1 MGISSRNDIF
11 CMKKGCFLPLNR
23 AFFRFISSELIP
35 IFSEEKG
42 ISSELIAI
50 TSEIFGIN
58 RHFFGINATK
68 KSKYIY
74 IFFSIRACAH
84 ACARE
89 NFQENIGRK
98 GISFIHKKKEK
109 RKSCAKKK
117 RAKRKPHNAC
127 GVPCIIFVASRKWS
141 ESLSFLPLVNR
152 RLVLVEVDN
161 LEHHN

>member
-11 CMKKGCFLPLNR
+11 CMKKGCFLPQNR
-23 AFFRFISSELIP
+23 SFSRFISSELIP
-35 IFSEEKG
+35 ISSEEKG

-89 NFQENIGRK
+89 NFQENIGGK
-98 GISFIHKKKEK
+98 GIGFIHKKKRE
-109 RKSCAKKK
+109 KKK
-117 RAKRKPHNAC
+117 LRQKEKSKKKTPQCLWSSLYHFRGFTQMVRIPFLSAFGKPPSGSC
-127 GVPCIIFVASRKWS
+127 R
-141 ESLSFLPLVNR
+141 
-152 RLVLVEVDN
+152 D
-161 LEHHN
+161 

>member
-1 MGISSRNDIF
+1 MGISSRNGVF
-11 CMKKGCFLPLNR
+11 CMKKAAFLPQNR

-35 IFSEEKG
+35 ISSEEKG
-42 ISSELIAI
+42 ISSELIGI

-58 RHFFGINATK
+58 RHFFRINATK

-89 NFQENIGRK
+89 NFQKDIGRK
-98 GISFIHKKKEK
+98 RIGSIYKKKEK

-117 RAKRKPHNAC
+117 RAKRNPTMFAEFP
-127 GVPCIIFVASRKWS
+127 V
-141 ESLSFLPLVNR
+141 SFS
-152 RLVLVEVDN
+152 
-161 LEHHN
+161 

>member
-1 MGISSRNDIF
+1 MGISSRNDVF
-11 CMKKGCFLPLNR
+11 CMKKGYFLPQNR
-23 AFFRFISSELIP
+23 AFSRFISSELIP
-35 IFSEEKG
+35 ISSEEKG

-58 RHFFGINATK
+58 RHFFRINATK

-89 NFQENIGRK
+89 NFQENIGGK
-98 GISFIHKKKEK
+98 GIGFIHKKKEK

-152 RLVLVEVDN
+152 RLVLVEIDN